1 MNRMMLAS
9 SIFWGK
15 RPLIA
20 SGIFIVLAVSFPAQA
35 SLLWDWSYT
44 GAGIAASGT
53 FTTDDVPG
61 SGGYYDI
68 TGITGSRN
76 DVAITSLEPAGD
88 AIPGNAGFPVDN
100 LITASG
106 LLTSNGFGYGT
117 ADGNYANP
125 YYADFLPIPAFFEV
139 FTEPASMG
147 FSELPVEFTAMIVP
161 EPGTAAL
168 VLTALA
174 GLAAVGRCRR
184 EHRPGDAIP
193 LSSISAPPLQLR
205 DEPGLGV
212 TPPTPSLAPAAARV

>member
-1 MNRMMLAS
+1 MNRMILVS
-9 SIFWGK
+9 SIFSGK
-15 RPLIA
+15 RLLIA
-20 SGIFIVLAVSFPAQA
+20 SGIFIALAASFPAQA

-44 GAGIAASGT
+44 GVGIAASGI
-53 FTTDDVPG
+53 FTTDDAPG

-76 DVAITSLEPAGD
+76 GVAITSLEPAGD

-106 LLTSNGFGYGT
+106 LLTSNGFGYET

-125 YYADFLPIPAFFEV
+125 YYADFLAIPGFFEV

-147 FSELPVEFTAMIVP
+147 FSELPVDFTAAIVP

-168 VLTALA
+168 VLAALVA
-174 GLAAVGRCRR
+174 LVAFGRGRR
-184 EHRPGDAIP
+184 DHRPCDAIP
-193 LSSISAPPLQLR
+193 LPSISAPP
-205 DEPGLGV
+205 
-212 TPPTPSLAPAAARV
+212 AAGAG